1 METQMKTLIAALALG
16 TLVAAP
22 AFVQSASALDPA
34 RERAIRECSRQ
45 AEKYKEMSWGV
56 QEVTIYRACMGEKGQ
71 AGSE

>member
-1 METQMKTLIAALALG
+1 MKTLIAALALG

-22 AFVQSASALDPA
+22 AFVHSASAQKMDPA

-56 QEVTIYRACMGEKGQ
+56 QEVTIYRACMGEHGQ
-71 AGSE
+71 PD